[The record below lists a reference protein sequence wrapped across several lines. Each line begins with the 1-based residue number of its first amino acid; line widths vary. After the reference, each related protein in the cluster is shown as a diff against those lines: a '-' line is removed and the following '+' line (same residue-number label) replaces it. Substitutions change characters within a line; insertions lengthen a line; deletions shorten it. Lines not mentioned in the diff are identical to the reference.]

1 MELCVVVPTF
11 NEVQNIQPLVE
22 RLTLALER
30 IEWEVVFVDDDSSDG
45 TADVIRAL
53 ALDNVR
59 VRCLQ
64 RIGRRGLST
73 AVIEGMCSTGA
84 TYLAV
89 IDGDMQHDESLLPKM
104 LSTLKCEGV
113 DIVIGSRYIA
123 GGGTGAWEESR
134 ARISALANRLSRLII
149 KTELSDPMSG
159 FFMLRRDAFLSAVRR
174 LSGLGFK
181 ILLDLFSSSPT
192 PLRYKELPY
201 TFRPRA
207 HGASKL
213 DSQVAIEYLLL
224 LIDKRVGH
232 VVPARF
238 ILFAGIGALGLGVHP
253 IVA

>member
-89 IDGDMQHDESLLPKM
+89 IDGDMQHDESCCPRCSLP
-104 LSTLKCEGV
+104 
-113 DIVIGSRYIA
+113 
-123 GGGTGAWEESR
+123 
-134 ARISALANRLSRLII
+134 
-149 KTELSDPMSG
+149 
-159 FFMLRRDAFLSAVRR
+159 
-174 LSGLGFK
+174 
-181 ILLDLFSSSPT
+181 
-192 PLRYKELPY
+192 
-201 TFRPRA
+201 
-207 HGASKL
+207 
-213 DSQVAIEYLLL
+213 
-224 LIDKRVGH
+224 
-232 VVPARF
+232 
-238 ILFAGIGALGLGVHP
+238 
-253 IVA
+253 